1 MKLIYKAGDIIEAH
15 IISGL
20 LDAEGIESHV
30 SGHYLQG
37 GVGELAP
44 SGFSNVH
51 VDDKDIDKA
60 KVIIEEYEKK
70 LNKPSLKND
79 QEKTDS
85 LIKLIFISLF
95 VFFIFYVYL
104 LTK

>member
-44 SGFSNVH
+44 TGFSNIH

-60 KVIIEEYEKK
+60 KVIIEEYENN
-70 LNKPSLKND
+70 LNRGAITDNTKNPPILT
-79 QEKTDS
+79 K
-85 LIKLIFISLF
+85 IVVISLF
-95 VFFIFYVYL
+95 AFFIFYIYI

>member
-15 IISGL
+15 IIAGL

-44 SGFSNVH
+44 SGFSNIH
-51 VDDKDIDKA
+51 VDDKDIDNA

-70 LNKPSLKND
+70 LNKSSLTND
-79 QEKTDS
+79 QNKPDN
-85 LIKLIFISLF
+85 LIKLILISLF